1 MGFDIQNFGIG
12 LLTGWAS
19 AYGVYRYRHIVKGII
34 ASAQNQ
40 ATTARN
46 AATRSADSRLM
57 GDLVRRCEN
66 SHMAGPFVKLTDV
79 LVEPRFLAAPA
90 LAMPP
95 DDDELEDVFRVVP
108 RVHDLPFLH
117 APFNIPSLTISELG
131 EGSRALALLGMPGS
145 GRTTALHAIALFSL
159 NRVRFQVPT
168 DTVNAM
174 IEEEEAKLPEKER
187 AQRVQDR
194 LKMELQ
200 AREKLAEERGITF
213 ESRDET
219 VKQTVPLFNRLMP
232 LYISFEFFD
241 FAALS
246 RGEVDPA
253 EPLVRA
259 VQASVDRVTA
269 MTMPGN
275 VYERLNAGQVLL
287 LLDGFDE
294 LTGTQQSVAQ
304 SWLRAFLAQY
314 QHNFIIVTGPVRGF
328 GVLTRLGLTPVF
340 MRPWQD
346 FDVKQAVKRWAAA
359 LPRMKNKKMSGARKA
374 SDEAKELAMQDIR
387 ALTPYDLTLKIW
399 GTLTADDAAPEIRE
413 WYRVASAR
421 LISDKRQSPELQ
433 SILIQLA
440 QLQLQEGVIRRS
452 RMVELGI
459 ADPSVVTTD
468 PQQLPDTLR
477 DEMEPTGKRAA
488 KAAQETVKKLGNPQA
503 KLLAGL
509 QKSGLLLRCGAESYR
524 FRHIQ
529 IAAHYAS
536 FGLNEIGIVALMERT
551 RNPAWQ
557 SAIAFAAMHMSVDR
571 IVQAHLQSATDV
583 LTTDLA
589 DAARWLRYAAADAHW
604 RGNVLKQLANV
615 MMAPNQY
622 PLVRERAAA
631 ALVGSGDLSILF
643 ILRKAAR
650 NQSAAI
656 RRLACLAMGAI
667 GDPASIPD
675 LRSLVQDKQ
684 AEVQL
689 AAAMSLGAIANEAAL
704 EAMVVAFTQDAE
716 PVRKAIAEAFAALPE
731 DGHPILYDANRADD
745 LILRRVSIAG
755 IRRIRAG
762 WALAAIYR
770 TFIQDSEW
778 YVKSAAE
785 AAFSELDNESV
796 GNVLS
801 YPPPDQVVWLND
813 WLKKRGETMP
823 EGGGIDVLRA
833 ALKDSDP
840 QIRSLAAE
848 TLGQLGVM
856 ESMPSL
862 YDALLDVKQDVR
874 AATHRALGIL
884 QLQLGRQLPIPAV

>member
-12 LLTGWAS
+12 VLAGWAS
-19 AYGVYRYRHIVKGII
+19 AYGVYRYRHIVKGIV

-40 ATTARN
+40 AATARN

-57 GDLVRRCEN
+57 SDLLRRCEN
-66 SHMAGPFVKLTDV
+66 SHLAGPFVKLTDV
-79 LVEPRFLAAPA
+79 LVEPRFLAAST

-95 DDDELEDVFRVVP
+95 DDDLLEDVFHVVP
-108 RVHDLPFLH
+108 RIHDLPYLH
-117 APFNIPSLTISELG
+117 APFNIPSLTIGDLA
-131 EGSRALALLGMPGS
+131 EGSHALALLGRPGS
-145 GRTTALHAIALFSL
+145 GRTTALHAIALYSL

-187 AQRVQDR
+187 AKRVQER
-194 LKMELQ
+194 LKIEMQ

-219 VKQTVPLFNRLMP
+219 AKQTVPLFNRLMP

-241 FAALS
+241 FGAFNRA
-246 RGEVDPA
+246 EVDPA

-287 LLDGFDE
+287 LLDGYDE
-294 LTGTQQSVAQ
+294 LPEAQQGAALE
-304 SWLRAFLAQY
+304 WLRAFLEQY
-314 QHNFIIVTGPVRGF
+314 HNNFIIVTGPVRGY
-328 GVLTRLGLTPVF
+328 GALTRLGLSAVY

-346 FDVKQAVKRWAAA
+346 YDVKQAVNRWAAA

-374 SDEAKELAMQDIR
+374 SDEACGLALQDIR

-399 GTLTADDAAPEIRE
+399 ATLTADDAAPELQE
-413 WYRVASAR
+413 WYRGYAPR
-421 LISDKRQSPELQ
+421 LISDKQQTPELP
-433 SILIQLA
+433 SVLIELA
-440 QLQLQEGVIRRS
+440 QLQLREGAIRRS

-459 ADPSVVTTD
+459 AAIAPPADQP
-468 PQQLPDTLR
+468 LPDALR
-477 DEMEPTGKRAA
+477 SEMEPTGKRAA
-488 KAAQETVKKLGNPQA
+488 KTAQDTVKKLANPQA

-509 QKSGLLLRCGAESYR
+509 QKSGLIFRCGADAYR
-524 FRHIQ
+524 FRHVQ
-529 IAAHYAS
+529 VAAYIAS
-536 FGLNEIGIVALMERT
+536 LGIDKLDVETLRVLSRTPGGQSMIG
-551 RNPAWQ
+551 
-557 SAIAFAAMHMSVDR
+557 FAGMHSSIDS
-571 IVQAHLQSATDV
+571 IVQAHLQSPADM
-583 LTTDLA
+583 LTTALV
-589 DAARWLRYAAADAHW
+589 DAACWLRYAPTNTSW
-604 RGNVLKQLANV
+604 RGSVLKQLANIMV
-615 MMAPNQY
+615 APNQY

-631 ALVGSGDLSILF
+631 ALVSSGDRSILF
-643 ILRKAAR
+643 ILRRAAR

-667 GDPASIPD
+667 GDPESIPD
-675 LRSLVQDKQ
+675 LRSLVQDSQ
-684 AEVQL
+684 SEVQL
-689 AAAMSLGAIANEAAL
+689 AAAMSLGAIATEAAL

-731 DGHPILYDANRADD
+731 EGHPILYDANRAED

-770 TFIQDSEW
+770 TFLQDSEW

-785 AAFSELDNESV
+785 AAFSELESENARKLV
-796 GNVLS
+796 S
-801 YPPPDQVVWLND
+801 YPRAEQVQWLND
-813 WLKKRGETMP
+813 WLIKRGETMP
-823 EGGGIDVLRA
+823 EGEGMAVLRA

-848 TLGQLGVM
+848 TLGQLGIV
-856 ESMPSL
+856 ESVPNL
-862 YDALLDVKQDVR
+862 YDALLDVKEDVR
-874 AATHRALGIL
+874 AATHRALGVL
-884 QLQLGRQLPIPAV
+884 QLQLGQSFPVPTV